1 MAVAGVAR
9 RYAQAAFEVA
19 KAHQALDQWE
29 QALRT
34 VRAALDDRRLAE
46 FFENPAIPFEAKA
59 RALNELVPGEGEGR
73 FVRNLVT
80 LLLER
85 GRVRQ
90 IPDVVE
96 AFGELLL
103 QERGIIRVEA
113 VTAVELEAA
122 EVERLRWRLEQTL
135 GRSVQLRVRVDPDVL
150 GGIIIRMGDDVI
162 DGSVRTQLQG
172 LRRQLTGSAA
182 A

>member
-19 KAHQALDQWE
+19 KAHQALEQWE

-34 VRAALDDRRLAE
+34 VRAALNDRTLAE
-46 FFENPAIPFEAKA
+46 FFENPAIPLEAKA
-59 RALNELVPGEGEGR
+59 RTLSELVPGEREER
-73 FVRNLVT
+73 FIRNLLL

-85 GRVRQ
+85 GRLRQ

-103 QERGIIRVEA
+103 QERGIVQVEA
-113 VTAVELEAA
+113 VTAVELQPA
-122 EVERLRWRLEQTL
+122 ESERLRWRLEQAL
-135 GRSVQLRVRVDPDVL
+135 GRSVQLRVQVNPAIL
-150 GGIIIRMGDDVI
+150 GGVIIRMGDDVI

-172 LRRQLTGSAA
+172 LRRQLTGVAA
-182 A
+182 G